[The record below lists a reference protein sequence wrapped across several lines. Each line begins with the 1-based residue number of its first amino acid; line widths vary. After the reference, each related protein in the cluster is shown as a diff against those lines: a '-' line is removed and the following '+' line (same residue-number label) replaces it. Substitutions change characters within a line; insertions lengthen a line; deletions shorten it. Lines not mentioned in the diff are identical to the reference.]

1 MSHGDKIINLPP
13 GFKSYAF
20 SENSQN
26 AVIANDSN
34 YIGIQFHPEV
44 THTPQGK
51 LIIDNFISICEC
63 PKNWIPK
70 SVVEHS
76 IKNIREQ
83 VGNSKVICA
92 LSGGVD
98 SSVVAILL
106 DRAIGKQ
113 LTCIFVDNGLMRK
126 EEPERIRKIFEGK
139 FGLNLKF
146 INASKTFLTALK
158 DITDPEDKRKIIGRE
173 FISVFEKHSSKI
185 GNVEFLAQGT
195 LYPDVIESKTS
206 DTSTS
211 DKIKTII
218 LFNVKC
224 FFH

>member
-1 MSHGDKIINLPP
+1 MNFGNGINLYELSVFLIKYNDFKYRKVSESSKREYGYSTLTVSKNHKILQGLSNDIPVWMSHGDKIINLPP

-126 EEPERIRKIFEGK
+126 E
-139 FGLNLKF
+139 
-146 INASKTFLTALK
+146 
-158 DITDPEDKRKIIGRE
+158 ITKP
-173 FISVFEKHSSKI
+173 
-185 GNVEFLAQGT
+185 Q
-195 LYPDVIESKTS
+195 
-206 DTSTS
+206 
-211 DKIKTII
+211 
-218 LFNVKC
+218 
-224 FFH
+224 